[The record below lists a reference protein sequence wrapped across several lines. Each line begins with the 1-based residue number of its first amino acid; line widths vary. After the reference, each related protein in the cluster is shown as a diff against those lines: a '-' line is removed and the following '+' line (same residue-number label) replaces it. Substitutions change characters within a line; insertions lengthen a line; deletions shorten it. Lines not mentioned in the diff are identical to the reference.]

1 MVHVFDPNTWMVA
14 HLCELEV
21 ILDYTRVPGQSALH
35 VRLSPKKK
43 KDDSERTIQTH
54 IYSTLH
60 AHTCTHAHIYTAYT
74 HSCAFM
80 YLCTYM

>member
-14 HLCELEV
+14 HLCEFEV

-43 KDDSERTIQTH
+43 KMTPKEQFTDTH
-54 IYSTLH
+54 
-60 AHTCTHAHIYTAYT
+60 
-74 HSCAFM
+74 M
-80 YLCTYM
+80 